1 MKLTKL
7 AITALACCFFLSCK
21 NKQEIASKN
30 EPPQI
35 KVDVVEGLNLGN
47 KAPDFI
53 QNGVNGDGI
62 KLSSLRGKL
71 VLIDFWASW
80 CGPCRR
86 ENPSV
91 VAAYNKYHMSNFKNA
106 KTFDIF
112 SVSLDQNKD
121 AWMKAIE
128 ADGLIWKNHVCD
140 FLGWNNEV
148 AQKYGVN
155 GIPTNFLINGDG
167 IIIGKS
173 LRGEDLQ
180 KALEAYLK

>member
-1 MKLTKL
+1 
-7 AITALACCFFLSCK
+7 
-21 NKQEIASKN
+21 
-30 EPPQI
+30 
-35 KVDVVEGLNLGN
+35 
-47 KAPDFI
+47 
-53 QNGVNGDGI
+53 
-62 KLSSLRGKL
+62 
-71 VLIDFWASW
+71 
-80 CGPCRR
+80 
-86 ENPSV
+86 
-91 VAAYNKYHMSNFKNA
+91 MSNFKNG

>member
-1 MKLTKL
+1 MKLIK
-7 AITALACCFFLSCK
+7 ISIALVVCSLLSCK
-21 NKQEIASKN
+21 NKQEITN
-30 EPPQI
+30 NNPPPQI
-35 KVDVVEGLNLGN
+35 NVDVVEGLNLGN

-53 QNGVNGDGI
+53 QNGINGEAV
-62 KLSSLRGKL
+62 KLSNLRGKL

-86 ENPSV
+86 ENPAV
-91 VAAYNKYHMSNFKNA
+91 VSAYNKYRLSDFKNG
-106 KTFDIF
+106 KTFDVF
-112 SVSLDQNKD
+112 SVSLDQNKE
-121 AWMKAIE
+121 AWIKAIE
-128 ADGLIWKNHVCD
+128 TDGLIWKNHVCD
-140 FLGWNNEV
+140 FLGWNNAV